1 MVDRS
6 DIPKALVL
14 ADRNYESYNN
24 LAHIQQKNWAF
35 LFRIKDGKTGI
46 GAGLALPDSDEF
58 DVPIHLKITNRMTN
72 DVKKLLQ
79 IGNCCKYI
87 PRRNRFD
94 FLPKKCDRS
103 DPVQFY
109 ELSFRIV
116 RFKIS
121 DDSFETIITNLEQQ
135 SFPVSE
141 LKQLYAMR
149 WGIETSFRDLKYTLG
164 LLHLHSKRWTS
175 FIGNLCKAYY
185 VQLLPTDYPIRS
197 HPTEKEEIRLQGQ
210 FLRCHSYLPAILS
223 W

>member
-1 MVDRS
+1 MDAILQKFRNTDECGALTTMVDRS

-94 FLPKKCDRS
+94 FLPKNAIGLILS
-103 DPVQFY
+103 SFTNLAL
-109 ELSFRIV
+109 ELSA
-116 RFKIS
+116 S
-121 DDSFETIITNLEQQ
+121 
-135 SFPVSE
+135 
-141 LKQLYAMR
+141 
-149 WGIETSFRDLKYTLG
+149 KYRMI
-164 LLHLHSKRWTS
+164 HSKRLSRTWSSNLSLFLNSNS
-175 FIGNLCKAYY
+175 FMPCAGELK
-185 VQLLPTDYPIRS
+185 P
-197 HPTEKEEIRLQGQ
+197 
-210 FLRCHSYLPAILS
+210 LS
-223 W
+223 VI

>member
-46 GAGLALPDSDEF
+46 GAGLELPDSDEF
-58 DVPIHLKITNRMTN
+58 DVPIHLNITNRITN

-79 IGNCCKYI
+79 IDNCCKYI
-87 PRRNRFD
+87 PRQNRFD
-94 FLPKKCDRS
+94 FLPKDCDRS

-109 ELSFRIV
+109 ELNFRIV

-175 FIGNLCKAYY
+175 FIRKSLQSLLCSTSAN
-185 VQLLPTDYPIRS
+185 
-197 HPTEKEEIRLQGQ
+197 
-210 FLRCHSYLPAILS
+210 
-223 W
+223 